1 MSARLDSV
9 EAFRPMRP
17 TDLDR
22 VMAIE
27 PTLYSH
33 PWTRG
38 NFEDSINA
46 GYVCRVIE
54 CEGVIAGYGVLMI
67 GAGEAHLLNLS
78 VESGWQRRGLGRALL
93 EHFVRAARD
102 GAARQMLLE
111 VRPSNV
117 LARRLYAD
125 FGFSD
130 LSLRRDYYPA
140 DRGRED
146 AILMSLPL

>member
-9 EAFRPMRP
+9 EAFRPMRL

-38 NFEDSINA
+38 NFEDSIKA

-54 CEGVIAGYGVLMI
+54 CEGVVTGYGVLMI

-93 EHFVRAARD
+93 EHFVSAARD

-117 LARRLYAD
+117 SARRLYVD

-140 DRGRED
+140 ERGRED

>member
-9 EAFRPMRP
+9 VQFRPMRP
-17 TDLDR
+17 ADLDR

-38 NFEDSINA
+38 NFQDSISA

-54 CEGVIAGYGVLMI
+54 CEGAISGYGVLMI

-78 VESGWQRRGLGRALL
+78 VASAWQRRGLGSALL

-117 LARRLYAD
+117 AARRLYAD
-125 FGFSD
+125 FGFRD
-130 LSLRRDYYPA
+130 LSLRRGYYPA
-140 DRGRED
+140 ERGRED

>member
-9 EAFRPMRP
+9 GTFRPMRP

-38 NFEDSINA
+38 NFEDSIKA

-54 CEGVIAGYGVLMI
+54 CEGVIKGYGVLMI
-67 GAGEAHLLNLS
+67 GPGEAHLLNLS
-78 VESGWQRRGLGRALL
+78 VETGWQRRGLGRALL

-130 LSLRRDYYPA
+130 LSVRRDYYPTE
-140 DRGRED
+140 RGRED

>member
-1 MSARLDSV
+1 MSARLECV

-27 PTLYSH
+27 PTLYTH

-38 NFEDSINA
+38 NFEDSIKA

-54 CEGVIAGYGVLMI
+54 CEGVITGYGVLMI

-93 EHFVRAARD
+93 AHFVRAARD

-117 LARRLYAD
+117 VARRLYAD

-140 DRGRED
+140 NRGRED